1 MLGNNVSKWERCPTI
16 HSGQGKLMIMMSGNQ
31 IITEGKEDGVYG
43 MYRGKEECIQS
54 FWWGNHLEDIGVDGK
69 IIFKRIFKI

>member
-1 MLGNNVSKWERCPTI
+1 
-16 HSGQGKLMIMMSGNQ
+16 MIMMSGNQ

-54 FWWGNHLEDIGVDGK
+54 FWWGNHLEDIGLDGK